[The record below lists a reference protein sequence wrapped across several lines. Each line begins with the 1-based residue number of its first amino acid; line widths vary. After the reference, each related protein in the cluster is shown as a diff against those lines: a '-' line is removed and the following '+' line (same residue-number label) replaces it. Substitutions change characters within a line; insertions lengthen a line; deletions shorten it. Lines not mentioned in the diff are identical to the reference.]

1 MNGYWYKTEEGDNN
15 ISICHYMRLDHFIQ
29 LVETDKLYATK
40 RMFFA
45 GDANE
50 GYYDK
55 RFEFAFSIASSNAP
69 PQTKSTNR
77 MMKFREI
84 VECPVS
90 CWNKREEESYAM
102 WKAYATELGVCI
114 RTTVKRFVE
123 SIMIDDL
130 SINSSD
136 RLICGSMKYIK
147 HPHSADELGQMFNKY
162 YGYSDENEYRF
173 YLDLKN
179 GVDYFDDHILVPINS
194 RYMIEEILISPFID
208 KVVADK
214 FKRMIKCGYGI
225 ENVRQSEIK
234 IKK

>member
-1 MNGYWYKTEEGDNN
+1 
-15 ISICHYMRLDHFIQ
+15 
-29 LVETDKLYATK
+29 
-40 RMFFA
+40 
-45 GDANE
+45 
-50 GYYDK
+50 
-55 RFEFAFSIASSNAP
+55 
-69 PQTKSTNR
+69 
-77 MMKFREI
+77 MKFREI